1 MPESDFT
8 PLLIESILKREGGTV
23 IPMPNPD
30 VTYHF
35 APDQEGRHVAVVA
48 DPGHAQRFMQITEGF
63 RLVGAVAAPPMGAKI
78 EAPAAPE
85 APAPA
90 AAQPVTAPAPQPD
103 NLPPV
108 ASGLAALSDADL
120 RALFEQETGRK
131 PHHKAGRETIISQIE
146 GIRAAR
152 AKANQ

>member
-1 MPESDFT
+1 MSDFT
-8 PLLIESILKREGGTV
+8 PLLIESILKRGGGSV
-23 IPMPNPD
+23 IPMPNPEI
-30 VTYHF
+30 TYHF

-48 DPGHAQRFMQITEGF
+48 DPGHAQRFMQIPEGF
-63 RLVGAVAAPPMGAKI
+63 RLVGAVAAPPMGARI

-85 APAPA
+85 AP
-90 AAQPVTAPAPQPD
+90 TAPAPEPVSEAETD

-108 ASGLAALSDADL
+108 DPGLDHLPDADL
-120 RALFEQETGRK
+120 RALYEQETGRK